1 MQPRA
6 LRTKRKILDTAIR
19 VFARKGFEG
28 ARIDELAAAAQ
39 ANRQRIYAYFGNK
52 EKLFNAAMLEV
63 FVKASYEDEK
73 LLELS
78 EKDISNLTEILLRHY
93 MNIHRLHPAF
103 HRMLGWANLQ
113 LKNPPILIKGV
124 KEKSFVH
131 LRNLY
136 RIGQDQGIFSK
147 QVTFEVYI
155 FSLMA
160 ITYFHAANSTTASQ
174 SISPKL
180 FEGEGA
186 EQIVTQVTTMLCRSA
201 DKDK

>member
-6 LRTKRKILDTAIR
+6 LRTKRKILNTAIR
-19 VFARKGFEG
+19 VFARKGLEG

-39 ANRQRIYAYFGNK
+39 ANRQRIYAYFGSK

-63 FVKASYEDEK
+63 FVKASAEDEK
-73 LLELS
+73 LLELG
-78 EKDISNLTEILLRHY
+78 EKDIPNLTEILLRHY
-93 MNIHRLHPAF
+93 TNVHRLHPAF